1 MPQITITI
9 PDYMAELIS
18 AIVAETGRSQSSLC
32 ASYIQ
37 EGVYKHIE
45 QLSKVEAWKSAI
57 ERKRLSDRPSA
68 EQKKTPVNDN
78 PGDEGMRDRM

>member
-1 MPQITITI
+1 MPQITVTI
-9 PDYMAELIS
+9 PDDIAEVIS

-45 QLSKVEAWKSAI
+45 QLSKVEAWKSTI
-57 ERKRLSDRPSA
+57 ERKRLSDTPLGTLRDRPS
-68 EQKKTPVNDN
+68 
-78 PGDEGMRDRM
+78 DR